1 MSRLPRMLTAL
12 VHNVPTACTI
22 RKMIVLQDNRSYE
35 LCVRALQQ
43 QGIRPLKQVSAA
55 HMLCCHLDRTKPIA
69 QLLHHPRIRR
79 IENDI
84 KAKIHLLSHRSVS
97 PGHGSMLQSPLRIPW
112 GVKAIHAPAVWSKA
126 RGQGVKVAIIDTGL
140 SKHSDL
146 NIAGG
151 YNAIRRSKHYEDDNG
166 HGTHVAGIVAAAG
179 KANLPYGVAPKVEL
193 YGIKALDHNG
203 DGYVSDIVEAVEWC
217 IANNMNIIN
226 MSLGLDGPSHALRTS
241 IYRAYRKGIVIVASS
256 GNSGPHNASIDVPA
270 IYPET
275 IAVAATD
282 RQKRIPDFSSRG
294 YGIDVS
300 APGDRIVSTNHLN
313 GFSMDTGTS
322 MAAPHVSGTIALM
335 LSVDP
340 QLSPDHIREILKE
353 TALPDHHANI
363 YEQGAGLIHAQA
375 AVNRAGSHSNTWK
388 RKRKAS
394 AIQRRPPSAYS
405 PTQAQASRKQS
416 GSAASSVHSR
426 RLSHTAR
433 ALSQLRRGKN
443 KR

>member
-1 MSRLPRMLTAL
+1 
-12 VHNVPTACTI
+12 
-22 RKMIVLQDNRSYE
+22 
-35 LCVRALQQ
+35 
-43 QGIRPLKQVSAA
+43 
-55 HMLCCHLDRTKPIA
+55 
-69 QLLHHPRIRR
+69 
-79 IENDI
+79 
-84 KAKIHLLSHRSVS
+84 
-97 PGHGSMLQSPLRIPW
+97 
-112 GVKAIHAPAVWSKA
+112 
-126 RGQGVKVAIIDTGL
+126 
-140 SKHSDL
+140 
-146 NIAGG
+146 
-151 YNAIRRSKHYEDDNG
+151 
-166 HGTHVAGIVAAAG
+166 
-179 KANLPYGVAPKVEL
+179 
-193 YGIKALDHNG
+193 
-203 DGYVSDIVEAVEWC
+203 
-217 IANNMNIIN
+217 MNIIN

-322 MAAPHVSGTIALM
+322 MAPHVSGTIALM